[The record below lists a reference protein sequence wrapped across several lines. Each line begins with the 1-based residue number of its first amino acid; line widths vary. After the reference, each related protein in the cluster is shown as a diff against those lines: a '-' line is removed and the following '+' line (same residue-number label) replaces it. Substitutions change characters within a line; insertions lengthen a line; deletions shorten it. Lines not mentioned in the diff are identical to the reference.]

1 MRTSKVLKFWTLAS
15 PYFLICCFLFHF
27 RLYYGILLLLMNF
40 IFIYKNKSE
49 DYRKKLLEFRKQLD
63 YNCFDNLIDE
73 MLINNSKL

>member
-1 MRTSKVLKFWTLAS
+1 
-15 PYFLICCFLFHF
+15 
-27 RLYYGILLLLMNF
+27 MNF